1 MELNPNVFREYD
13 IRGIVHRD
21 LTEDFVYLLG
31 KGCGT
36 YFTHKGVREIGLGR
50 DCRLSSPSFRNRFLE
65 GIMETGCHVIDVGI
79 VPTPL
84 LYFALFNLNV
94 GGGIQITG
102 SHNPPDNNGFKV
114 CLGTSTIY
122 GEEIQEIRHIME
134 SGEFAKGKGTIRER
148 DIASS
153 YQEYVLNHLSPG
165 NVKRRVVVD
174 AGNGTGGVI
183 AVPLYREMGF
193 EVIPLFCEPDGH
205 FPNHHPDPTVPENM
219 NSLIERVA
227 LEKADLGIAFDGDV
241 DRIGVIDESGTII
254 WGDQLMII
262 FSRSILKEFPGAT
275 VIAEVKCSQTLF
287 DDIAK
292 NGGNPIMWKVGHSLI
307 KAKMKEERALLAGEM
322 SGHLFFADRY
332 FGYDD
337 AMYAG
342 ARLLETL
349 SNTRRSL
356 SDLLSDIPKMVN
368 TPEIRMECPDDKK
381 FHVVGQLAEEFK
393 REYRV
398 IDIDGVRVLFPDG
411 WGLVRAS
418 NTQAVLVLRFEASSQ
433 ESLRRIQD
441 LVMEKLNSLLEES
454 LRDRPEWPAFSP
466 SR

>member
-1 MELNPNVFREYD
+1 MDFNPNVFREYD
-13 IRGIVHRD
+13 IRGIVDRD

-36 YFTHKGVREIGLGR
+36 YFADNKVKRIALGR

-65 GIMETGCHVIDVGI
+65 GITETGCHVIDVGV

-84 LYFALFNLNV
+84 LYFALFNSDV
-94 GGGIQITG
+94 EGGIQITG

-114 CLGTSTIY
+114 CLGSSTIY
-122 GEEIQEIRHIME
+122 GEEIQKIRLILE
-134 SGEFAKGKGTIRER
+134 SGKFRKGKGTIEER
-148 DIASS
+148 DFVLS
-153 YQEYVLNHLSPG
+153 YKKYLLNHLLPG
-165 NVKRRVVVD
+165 NVMRRVVVD

-183 AVPLYREMGF
+183 ATSLYREMGF

-219 NSLIERVA
+219 QSLIEKVG
-227 LEKADLGIAFDGDV
+227 LERADLGIAFDGDA
-241 DRIGVIDESGTII
+241 DRIGVVDESGTII

-262 FSRSILKEFPGAT
+262 FSRSILNESPGAT
-275 VIAEVKCSQTLF
+275 FIAEVKCSQTLF

-292 NGGNPIMWKVGHSLI
+292 HGGNPIMWKVGHSLI

-337 AMYAG
+337 AIYAG
-342 ARLLETL
+342 ARLLEIL
-349 SNTRRSL
+349 SHDREGL
-356 SDLLSDIPKMVN
+356 SARLSDIPKMVN
-368 TPEIRMECPDDKK
+368 TPEIRIECPEDKK
-381 FHVVGQLAEEFK
+381 FRVVEQLADEFQ
-393 REYRV
+393 REYHV
-398 IDIDGVRVLFPDG
+398 IDIDGARVLFPDG

-418 NTQAVLVLRFEASSQ
+418 NTQAILVLRFEASSH
-433 ESLRRIQD
+433 ENLRRIQD
-441 LVMEKLNSLLEES
+441 LVMEKLNPLLE
-454 LRDRPEWPAFSP
+454 
-466 SR
+466 

>member
-1 MELNPNVFREYD
+1 MDFNPNVFREYD
-13 IRGIVHRD
+13 IRGIVNRD
-21 LTEDFVYLLG
+21 LTEDFVSLLG

-36 YFTHKGVREIGLGR
+36 YFADNGVKTIALGR
-50 DCRLSSPSFRNRFLE
+50 DCRLSSPSFRDRFLE
-65 GIMETGCHVIDVGI
+65 GITETGCHVIDVGV

-84 LYFALFNLNV
+84 LYFALFNLKV
-94 GGGIQITG
+94 EGGIQITG

-122 GEEIQEIRHIME
+122 GEEIQKIRHIMA
-134 SGEFAKGKGTIRER
+134 SGKFIKGNGNIEER
-148 DIASS
+148 NLTSD
-153 YQEYVLNHLSPG
+153 YKEYVVNRLSPG
-165 NVKRRVVVD
+165 NVNRRVVVD

-193 EVIPLFCEPDGH
+193 EVMPLFCEPDGH

-219 NSLIERVA
+219 QSLIEKVA
-227 LEKADLGIAFDGDV
+227 LERADLGIAFDGDV
-241 DRIGVIDESGTII
+241 DRIGVVDELGNII

-262 FSRSILKEFPGAT
+262 FSRSILKESPGAT
-275 VIAEVKCSQTLF
+275 FIAEVKCSQTLF

-337 AMYAG
+337 AIYAG
-342 ARLLETL
+342 ARLLEIL
-349 SNTRRSL
+349 SHNRGSL
-356 SDLLSDIPKMVN
+356 SARLSDIPKLVN
-368 TPEIRMECPDDKK
+368 TPEIRIECPEDKK
-381 FHVVGQLAEEFK
+381 FRVVEQLADEFK
-393 REYRV
+393 REYNV
-398 IDIDGVRVLFPDG
+398 IDIDGARVLFPDG

-418 NTQAVLVLRFEASSQ
+418 NTQAILVLRFEATSQ

-441 LVMEKLNSLLEES
+441 LITEKLNSLLE
-454 LRDRPEWPAFSP
+454 
-466 SR
+466 